1 LAATGRNDE
10 TADKSALVT
19 MGQELN
25 ASGGYLLGDPVPMT
39 DLLELS
45 DGDAI
50 VSALRSVDAGSLHFT
65 SLGLTGRLAPTQ
77 SAQIFAGWMRHVA
90 LLDDVPEDIRRNFDR
105 VRRLFLY
112 GLLERDLF
120 SIAGHQAHFVLEGAL
135 RHRFVSYYNGE
146 IPLCRHGVP
155 ETLEVATFNDYFK
168 QRSQLKRCQLRTTAD
183 GREPL
188 PFNYPALYRWAR
200 QRQLLSGQRNV
211 GVFEYLVN
219 RRNDVAHP
227 EAYADELPPWVARG
241 MADVSEIV
249 NKLWG
254 HDTEGGRMFPGPV
267 HRRLRCAAI
276 SPDHTAAVTFGSLDG
291 IQTDERPADWTFALF
306 LAAER
311 EDLVDFDWQAI
322 GNQRFKHEPGFQM
335 TDYPIVQIVAPSRR
349 HELLDFIEQHDVNAY
364 NDAVSFQDRVFFI
377 RSGNGDERPEFPRAA
392 SDLARYDDADDSA
405 CWHVVRADFPMD
417 AWVRIRDLTENE
429 TPVAAGTE
437 IVAQLVGDDAARRY
451 AATVD

>member
-1 LAATGRNDE
+1 VL
-10 TADKSALVT
+10 
-19 MGQELN
+19 
-25 ASGGYLLGDPVPMT
+25 MT

-50 VSALRSVDAGSLHFT
+50 VSALQLVDTGSLYFT
-65 SLGLTGRLAPTQ
+65 SVGLTGPLAPAH
-77 SAQIFAGWMRHVA
+77 SAEIFAGWMRHVA
-90 LLDDVPEDIRRNFDR
+90 LVDDVPEDIRRNFDR

-135 RHRFVSYYNGE
+135 RHRFVSFYDGE
-146 IPLCRHGVP
+146 IPLCRSDVP
-155 ETLEVATFNDYFK
+155 ETLKVGTFNDYFN
-168 QRSQLKRCQLRTTAD
+168 QRSRLKGCQLRTSDD

-200 QRQLLSGQRNV
+200 RRQLLSGQRNV

-227 EAYADELPPWVARG
+227 EAYEDELPPWVARG
-241 MADVSEIV
+241 MADVSEII

-267 HRRLRCAAI
+267 HRRLRCAAL
-276 SPDHTAAVTFGSLDG
+276 SPDHTATVTFGSLEG
-291 IQTDERPADWTFALF
+291 IQTDERAAEWTFALF

-311 EDLVDFDWQAI
+311 EELVDFDWQAI
-322 GNQRFKHEPGFQM
+322 GRQCFKHEPGFQM
-335 TDYPIVQIVAPSRR
+335 TDYPTDQIVGPAPR
-349 HELLDFIEQHDVNAY
+349 EEILEFIKDHDVDAHT
-364 NDAVSFQDRVFFI
+364 DAVSFQDRVFFI
-377 RSGNGDERPEFPRAA
+377 RSGSGNERPEFPRAA
-392 SDLARYDDADDSA
+392 CDLASFDDADESA

-417 AWVRIRDLTENE
+417 AWVRIRDLAEDE

-437 IVAQLVGDDAARRY
+437 IVAQLVGDEAACRY
-451 AATVD
+451 AATID